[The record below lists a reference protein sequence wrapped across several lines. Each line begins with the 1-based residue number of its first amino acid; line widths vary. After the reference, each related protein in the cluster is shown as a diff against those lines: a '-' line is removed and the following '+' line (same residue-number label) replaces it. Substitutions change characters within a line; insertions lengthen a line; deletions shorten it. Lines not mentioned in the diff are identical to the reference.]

1 MSLYSWVVNGFNA
14 AVSRNQKFEEL
25 LKAKDIGRAILQMT
39 NTSGKAEK
47 ALKVYETM
55 QHEVMSRPDKA
66 IFGKRD
72 EVTGKRSFLRF
83 DKRWKIPIPYP
94 VYINEISLVFLYGRP
109 LKWKQTSE
117 GTDRAFSAYLDV
129 LKSTRFNAKIREAKR
144 LAGAEGVSA
153 MLFHTFQNDEGKA
166 DVLIKV
172 LAKSLGDDIYY
183 RKDQF
188 DRLIDFARGYC
199 LQEAGGEI
207 KYYVDIY
214 TKQIFYHCKRSSM
227 GWDVEEEVNITGKL
241 PLILFEQE
249 PECAGVEPMINRKEW
264 TLSRT
269 ADVNDR
275 FSDPALVA
283 DASIVNSLPEQGE
296 TSKLFI
302 LKPNGDG
309 TKKPEIKY
317 LTWDNAP
324 DSKKLESDELDEKIL
339 RFSFTPKIDF
349 DATKGLSQISAK
361 ALKQLMLLA
370 DIKASKHKEK
380 HDEYADRIVNVI
392 KAIIG
397 NVLDISL
404 KEECSRLVVEHEF
417 QEPFGE
423 DIEASINN
431 LVKMFNAGGMSLET
445 LIEKNP
451 LIEDSEAEKAR
462 IAKEHEADLQEEK
475 ERNRQDVFNIAE

>member
-1 MSLYSWVVNGFNA
+1 MYNWVVNGFNA
-14 AVSRNQKFEEL
+14 ALGRNQKFEEL
-25 LKAKDIGRAILQMT
+25 LKSKDIGRAILQMT
-39 NTSGKAEK
+39 DCSGRAEK
-47 ALKVYETM
+47 ALKIYDTM
-55 QHEVMSRPDKA
+55 QHEVMSRPDKP
-66 IFGKRD
+66 IFGKKD

-117 GTDRAFSAYLDV
+117 GTDNAFSAFTDM

-172 LAKSLGDDIYY
+172 LAKSLGDDIFY

-188 DRLIDFARGYC
+188 GRLIDFARGYC
-199 LQEAGGEI
+199 LQESGGEI

-214 TKQIFYHCKRSSM
+214 TKKIIYHCKRDTM
-227 GWDVEEEVNITGKL
+227 GWDVEEEINLPGKL

-249 PECAGVEPMINRKEW
+249 PECTGVEPMINRKEW
-264 TLSRT
+264 TVSRT

-302 LKPNGDG
+302 LKANGDG
-309 TKKPEIKY
+309 SKKPEIKY

-324 DSKKLESDELDEKIL
+324 ESKKLESEELDEKIL

-349 DATKGLSQISAK
+349 DATKGLSQISGK
-361 ALKQLMLLA
+361 ALNQLMLLA
-370 DIKASKHKEK
+370 NIKASKHKER
-380 HDEYADRIVNVI
+380 HDEYADRIVSLCA
-392 KAIIG
+392 AIIG
-397 NVLDISL
+397 NVLNIAL

-417 QEPFGE
+417 QEPFGD
-423 DIEASINN
+423 DIEAAISN
-431 LVKMFNAGGMSLET
+431 LVKMYNAGGMSLET

-451 LIEDSEAEKAR
+451 LIEDTEAEKLR
-462 IAKEHEADLQEEK
+462 IAKEHEADLLEEK
-475 ERNRQDVFNIAE
+475 ERNKLDVFNTAE

>member
-1 MSLYSWVVNGFNA
+1 MSLVNWVVNGFNA
-14 AVSRNQKFEEL
+14 AVGRKQNFEQL

-39 NTSGKAEK
+39 DNSGKAEK
-47 ALKVYETM
+47 ALKVYDTM

-94 VYINEISLVFLYGRP
+94 VYINEIALVFLFGRP
-109 LKWKQTSE
+109 LKWKQASE
-117 GTDRAFSAYLDV
+117 GTDRAFSTYLDV

-144 LAGAEGVSA
+144 LAGAETVSA
-153 MLFHTFQNDEGKA
+153 MLFHTFRNEEGKA

-172 LAKSLGDDIYY
+172 LAKSLGDDIFY

-188 DRLIDFARGYC
+188 GRLIDFARGYC

-214 TKQIFYHCKRSSM
+214 TKSMFYHCKRNTM
-227 GWDVEEEVNITGKL
+227 GWDVEEEVNIIGKL

-264 TLSRT
+264 MVSQT

-275 FSDPALVA
+275 FSNPSLVA

-302 LKPNGDG
+302 LKPSGDG
-309 TKKPEIKY
+309 SRKPEIKY

-324 DSKKLESDELDEKIL
+324 ESKKQESDELDEKIL

-380 HDEYADRIVNVI
+380 YDEYADRIASLVTT
-392 KAIIG
+392 IIG

-404 KEECSRLVVEHEF
+404 KDECSRMVIEHEF

-423 DIEASINN
+423 DVEATINN
-431 LVKMFNAGGMSLET
+431 LVKMYNAGGLSHET

-475 ERNRQDVFNIAE
+475 ERNRLDVFNSAE

>member
-1 MSLYSWVVNGFNA
+1 MKLYNWVVNGVNA
-14 AVSRNQKFEEL
+14 ALGRNQEFEQL
-25 LKAKDIGRAILQMT
+25 IKSKDIGRAITLMT
-39 NTSGKAEK
+39 DKSAQAEK
-47 ALKVYETM
+47 ALKVYDTM
-55 QHEVMSRPDKA
+55 QHEVMTRPDKA
-66 IFGKRD
+66 IFGKKD

-94 VYINEISLVFLYGRP
+94 VYINEIALVFLYGRP
-109 LKWKQTSE
+109 LKWKQASE
-117 GTDRAFSAYLDV
+117 GTDRAFSAYLSV

-144 LAGAEGVSA
+144 LAGAETVSA
-153 MLFHTFQNDEGKA
+153 MLFHTYQNDEGKA

-172 LAKSLGDDIYY
+172 LAKSLGDDLFY

-188 DRLIDFARGYC
+188 GRLIDFARGYY

-207 KYYVDIY
+207 RYYLDIY
-214 TKQIFYHCKRSSM
+214 TKKVFYHCKRSTM
-227 GWDVEEEVNITGKL
+227 GWDVEEEANLIGKL
-241 PLILFEQE
+241 PVILFEQE

-264 TLSRT
+264 TVSRT

-309 TKKPEIKY
+309 SKKPEIKY

-380 HDEYADRIVNVI
+380 HDEYADRTASLIT
-392 KAIIG
+392 AIIG

-404 KEECSRLVVEHEF
+404 KEECSRLVIEHEF

-423 DIEASINN
+423 DIEAAISN
-431 LVKMFNAGGMSLET
+431 LVKMYNAGGMSQET

-451 LIEDSEAEKAR
+451 LIEDTEAEKLR
-462 IAKEHEADLQEEK
+462 IAKEHEASLQEEK
-475 ERNRQDVFNIAE
+475 ERNKQDLFNIVE